1 MQSEAA
7 VVSVTFLFK
16 SLDLQSWVSRSRC
29 AELLWSFQQFL
40 VSVLTTASL
49 SVPAHYSLQL
59 QFCVQ
64 VHLMMR
70 GCTPAAF
77 DEDYHKNHSQLQFYQ
92 FGPDRVRNMILKG
105 HTLSARKLLYLPF
118 LAWKLQSADDESYK
132 SSR

>member
-16 SLDLQSWVSRSRC
+16 CLDLQSCVSRC

-40 VSVLTTASL
+40 VSVLTTASP

-118 LAWKLQSADDESYK
+118 SAWKLQSADDESYK